1 MAAEQNP
8 RNIESVLAHQEQTI
22 PTELASGMTPP
33 PPVAEAASNESSYP
47 IYVGFWERLAATL
60 LDSLMLMCITVPLTL
75 LVFGI
80 DAILEN
86 DALILGPLDV
96 VINYLLPFI
105 LIILFWH
112 YKSATP
118 GKMVLRAVIVDADTL
133 QKPSTASLIVR
144 YLGYIPSTL
153 VLGLGYLW
161 VALDPR
167 KQSWHDKLAGTLVIR
182 APKD

>member
-33 PPVAEAASNESSYP
+33 PPVAEAASKESNYP

-161 VALDPR
+161 VAFDPR

>member
-1 MAAEQNP
+1 MTAEHTPQS
-8 RNIESVLAHQEQTI
+8 IEPDLAHHQQSPDATAPAQTSI
-22 PTELASGMTPP
+22 P
-33 PPVAEAASNESSYP
+33 ESSYP

-75 LVFGI
+75 YVYGI
-80 DAILEN
+80 DPIMTGN
-86 DALILGPLDV
+86 TFIKGPLDLL
-96 VINYLLPFI
+96 INYLLPI
-105 LIILFWH
+105 VLVILFWR

-118 GKMVLRAVIVDADTL
+118 GKMALRAVIVDAETL
-133 QKPSTASLIVR
+133 QKPSTASLIIR

-153 VLGLGYLW
+153 LFGLGYIW
-161 VALDPR
+161 VAFDPR